1 MEEQNEETRR
11 RLWHSKPGKINQ
23 VMMKLGSISNE
34 DDEEMTL
41 FVRRFGK
48 CLKKKGYVCRRSRSS
63 SKRKE
68 EVRCYKCGSQDHLI
82 ADGPKMM
89 IMTRR
94 KIKEKKGDKEGKNM
108 TFNKKKGHAYYV

>member
-1 MEEQNEETRR
+1 
-11 RLWHSKPGKINQ
+11 
-23 VMMKLGSISNE
+23 
-34 DDEEMTL
+34 MTL

-82 ADGPKMM
+82 ADGPKNDDND
-89 IMTRR
+89 
-94 KIKEKKGDKEGKNM
+94 KKGKLRRRRRVIRK
-108 TFNKKKGHAYYV
+108 ARI